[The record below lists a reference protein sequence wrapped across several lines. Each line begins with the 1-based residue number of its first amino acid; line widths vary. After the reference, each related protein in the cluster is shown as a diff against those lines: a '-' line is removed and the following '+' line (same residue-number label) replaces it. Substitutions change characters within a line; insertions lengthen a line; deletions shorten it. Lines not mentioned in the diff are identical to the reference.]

1 MAKTGQKKRKSKEM
15 GRYVS
20 AQGRGS
26 YTAPRPT
33 SSEHSPRWYGWLLIV
48 LLVLGVLVIILNYL
62 GELPG
67 SVSPWYLVAGLV
79 SMFSAF
85 YLATRYR

>member
-1 MAKTGQKKRKSKEM
+1 MAKTGQKRRKSKEM

-20 AQGRGS
+20 AEGRGS
-26 YTAPRPT
+26 YTARKPVN
-33 SSEHSPRWYGWLLIV
+33 SDHSPPWFGWLLLT
-48 LLVLGVLVIILNYL
+48 LLILGVLIIVLNYL
-62 GELPG
+62 SVLPG
-67 SVSPWYLVAGLV
+67 SVSGWYLVTGLV

>member
-1 MAKTGQKKRKSKEM
+1 MAKTGQKRRKSKEM

-20 AQGRGS
+20 AEGRGS
-26 YTAPRPT
+26 YTARKPVN
-33 SSEHSPRWYGWLLIV
+33 SEHSPRWYAWLLV
-48 LLVLGVLVIILNYL
+48 GLLSLGVLIIVLNYL
-62 GELPG
+62 AVLPG
-67 SVSPWYLVAGLV
+67 SVSGWYLVAGLV